1 VATRAGQWRCYATA
15 AAEAGRGVVSPATM
29 FYYYFLG
36 VLIRFKKS
44 TSNLS
49 RVVLGSQ

>member
-15 AAEAGRGVVSPATM
+15 TAEIGRGVVSPATI
-29 FYYYFLG
+29 FYYCFPGALMH
-36 VLIRFKKS
+36 FKKS

-49 RVVLGSQ
+49 RVVLGF